1 MKVKRPK
8 RVKGLTEVRVCRTY
22 FIDSEEGMSD
32 EDIYEKAM
40 EEFKVDWIELSPNRS
55 DFIVEIKG
63 L

>member
-32 EDIYEKAM
+32 EDIYEKAI
-40 EEFKVDWIELSPNRS
+40 EQLQEDWEQLSPNRS
-55 DFIVEIKG
+55 DFELIIV
-63 L
+63 